1 MAKIILNQNY
11 DEANAPA
18 DQKGKYLFDA
28 EDGTEKV
35 ELTVWNEKSKKS
47 EQHPEGKPWI
57 KLPKNNVTNRQYF
70 SEDLFKASNV
80 NGEIVVEVKTS
91 APRVLGATGVKQE
104 IIKYL
109 NEEEA
114 KEYEA
119 LVTAAVEKFKEAKAN
134 CKKKKLE
141 DMTVEEI
148 QAYIKALENN
158 ESFVVK
164 SGPKSFLDMFS
175 DEEYNRYNE
184 LLAISQ
190 ERKANAPK
198 AKRGPLTD
206 EEKQAR
212 REKKKA
218 SELGKARQMLASLL
232 AGNSV
237 GIKQED
243 EDVEDEYVDDEEI
256 TDEDLQ

>member
-18 DQKGKYLFDA
+18 DQKGKYLFDP
-28 EDGTEKV
+28 EDGSEVV
-35 ELTVWNEKSKKS
+35 ELVVWNEKSKKN

-70 SEDLFKASNV
+70 SEDLFKASNID
-80 NGEIVVEVKTS
+80 GEIVVEVKTS
-91 APRVLGATGVKQE
+91 APRVLGATGVKQD

-109 NEEEA
+109 DESEA
-114 KEYEA
+114 SEYQA
-119 LVTAAVEKFKEAKAN
+119 LVNSAVEKFKEAKAN

-148 QAYIKALENN
+148 QEYIRALENN
-158 ESFVVK
+158 ETFTVK
-164 SGPKSFLDMFS
+164 SGPKSFLDMFT

-198 AKRGPLTD
+198 AKRGPLSD

-212 REKKKA
+212 KA
-218 SELGKARQMLASLL
+218 KRTAAELGKARQMLASLL
-232 AGNSV
+232 AGGTNVDAEIQDES
-237 GIKQED
+237 ED
-243 EDVEDEYVDDEEI
+243 EI
-256 TDEDLQ
+256 TDEDFQ